1 MPISAPTFVPPCRGS
16 FDMNRGPTLLACVI
30 LSAALSLAAAA
41 GDPANGA
48 PSAEQVDRQ
57 TQAALSRD
65 SHPDRGGQAFVR
77 YCAKCHG
84 PRALGDAKGAIPA
97 LAGQRYA
104 YLIRQLANFAG
115 AERDSSAMHGVV
127 SQAELRAP
135 QMWADVAA
143 YLNGLPNRSRR
154 STGPGDEVALGRGI
168 FHEQCAT
175 CHGLDASGDADGFVP
190 SLRHQHYAYLDTQ
203 MHKLARGYR
212 HNVDEELLLFL
223 KSFDDRDISATADY
237 LSRLAGA
244 GASRKKMRDDGVV
257 VD

>member
-1 MPISAPTFVPPCRGS
+1 MY
-16 FDMNRGPTLLACVI
+16 RGPTLLACVI
-30 LSAALSLAAAA
+30 LSAALSLAAAS
-41 GDPANGA
+41 GA

-57 TQAALSRD
+57 TQAALSMD

-84 PRALGDAKGAIPA
+84 PRASGDAKGAIPA

-135 QMWADVAA
+135 QMWADIAA
-143 YLNGLPNRSRR
+143 YLNGLPSRSPR

-190 SLRHQHYAYLDTQ
+190 SLRHQHYAYLNTQ

-223 KSFDDRDISATADY
+223 KTFDDRDISSTADY
-237 LSRLAGA
+237 LSRLTGA
-244 GASRKKMRDDGVV
+244 GVNRKKMRADGEV

>member
-1 MPISAPTFVPPCRGS
+1 M
-16 FDMNRGPTLLACVI
+16 
-30 LSAALSLAAAA
+30 LSAATSLANPAGAAPAEQAA
-41 GDPANGA
+41 GEA
-48 PSAEQVDRQ
+48 VDRQ
-57 TQAALSRD
+57 TQAALSMD

-104 YLIRQLANFAG
+104 YLIRQLANFTG
-115 AERDSSAMHGVV
+115 AERDSSAMHAVV
-127 SQAELRAP
+127 SQAELQAP
-135 QMWADVAA
+135 QMWADIAA
-143 YLNGLPNRSRR
+143 YLNGLPNRSPQ
-154 STGPGDEVALGRGI
+154 STGSGEDIALGRGI

-190 SLRHQHYAYLDTQ
+190 SLRHQHYAYLNTQ

-223 KSFDDRDISATADY
+223 KSFDDRDIRATADY

-244 GASRKKMRDDGVV
+244 GASRKKMRDDGTV

>member
-1 MPISAPTFVPPCRGS
+1 
-16 FDMNRGPTLLACVI
+16 MNRAPALLACVI
-30 LSAALSLAAAA
+30 LSAASSLANPAGAA
-41 GDPANGA
+41 
-48 PSAEQVDRQ
+48 STEQAADEQAADEPVDRQ
-57 TQAALSRD
+57 TQAALSMD

-84 PRALGDAKGAIPA
+84 ARALGDAKGAIPA

-104 YLIRQLANFAG
+104 YLIRQLANFTG
-115 AERDSSAMHGVV
+115 AERDSSAMHAVV
-127 SQAELRAP
+127 SRAELQAP
-135 QMWADVAA
+135 QMWADIAA
-143 YLNGLPNRSRR
+143 YLNGLPSRSPR
-154 STGPGDEVALGRGI
+154 SGGPGEEVELGRGI

-190 SLRHQHYAYLDTQ
+190 SLRHQHYAYLNSQ

-223 KSFDDRDISATADY
+223 KTFDDRDMSATADY
-237 LSRLAGA
+237 LSRLTGA
-244 GASRKKMRDDGVV
+244 GVSRKKMRNDGVV

>member
-1 MPISAPTFVPPCRGS
+1 
-16 FDMNRGPTLLACVI
+16 MNHRAALVACV
-30 LSAALSLAAAA
+30 LLWAASSLADAAPGGASAEPAAA
-41 GDPANGA
+41 
-48 PSAEQVDRQ
+48 EHVDRQ
-57 TQAALSRD
+57 TQATLSLD
-65 SHPDRGGQAFVR
+65 SHPDRGRPAFVR

-84 PRALGDAKGAIPA
+84 TQALGEAKGTIPA

-127 SQAELRAP
+127 SQAELQAP
-135 QMWADVAA
+135 QMWADIAA
-143 YLNGLPNRSRR
+143 YLNGLPNSSPRSR
-154 STGPGDEVALGRGI
+154 GAGEEVARGRGI
-168 FHEQCAT
+168 YHEQCAA

-190 SLRHQHYAYLDTQ
+190 SLRHQHYAYLNTQ

-212 HNVDEELLLFL
+212 HNVDEDLRLFL
-223 KSFDDRDISATADY
+223 KNFDDREMSATADY
-237 LSRLAGA
+237 LSRLTGP

>member
-1 MPISAPTFVPPCRGS
+1 
-16 FDMNRGPTLLACVI
+16 MNRGPKLLACVI
-30 LSAALSLAAAA
+30 LSAASSLANPV
-41 GDPANGA
+41 GEP
-48 PSAEQVDRQ
+48 VDRQ
-57 TQAALSRD
+57 TQSALSMD

-104 YLIRQLANFAG
+104 YLIRQLANFTG
-115 AERDSSAMHGVV
+115 AERDSSTMHAVA
-127 SQAELRAP
+127 SRAELRAP
-135 QMWADVAA
+135 QTWADIAA
-143 YLNGLPNRSRR
+143 YLNGLPSRSPL
-154 STGPGDEVALGRGI
+154 SGGPGEELALGRGI

-190 SLRHQHYAYLDTQ
+190 SLRHQHYAYLNSQ

-223 KSFDDRDISATADY
+223 KTFDDRDMSATADY
-237 LSRLAGA
+237 LSRLTGA
-244 GASRKKMRDDGVV
+244 GVSRKRMRDNGVV